1 MNSKNYTLWLGGM
14 SLVLLLLI
22 YIFDSYLL
30 PLPRAVYALVP
41 AFAALTW
48 AMHRLMLRA
57 NQTSPQ
63 MFLTAFMAGVTVK
76 LLTSLAFLTVYILK
90 IKEQS
95 KELGIALFIVYM
107 AFTVLEA
114 LFMQGYLRKKPKN

>member
-1 MNSKNYTLWLGGM
+1 
-14 SLVLLLLI
+14 
-22 YIFDSYLL
+22 
-30 PLPRAVYALVP
+30 
-41 AFAALTW
+41 
-48 AMHRLMLRA
+48 
-57 NQTSPQ
+57 
-63 MFLTAFMAGVTVK
+63 MAGVTVK

-95 KELGIALFIVYM
+95 KELGISLFIVYM

>member
-76 LLTSLAFLTVYILK
+76 LLTSLK

-95 KELGIALFIVYM
+95 KELGISLFIVYM